1 MTAGISGRAGR
12 AEGLG
17 SARLRLLETAAGDQP
32 DAVALPLA
40 LQQATAGLHGLGGL
54 LHHRDPGGTGPLRL
68 VALSGLPLGTV
79 GGWARIGQDA
89 DAPPARAV
97 RGGEYVWLG
106 EDVLGIGAAGVVSVP
121 LPGRAGPVGALTV
134 LTAEPGEPDPARRRL
149 LHAVAGW
156 ASGRLGAGPALGG
169 TGTGTG
175 PDPVV
180 RALDTMA
187 DGFLTVDED
196 WRITFLNR
204 AAERHLG
211 VGGAALGSTLWDVPA
226 GHVRAMEC
234 HCRRASAER
243 APLTFDLSRP
253 GDRRVSRV
261 RLVPLPESGLA
272 IFFADVTPQRIDE
285 ETAGERGAAE
295 RTARVGELTVALT
308 EAVSSRDVVRVV
320 AEHVLPP
327 FGADGL
333 VVERLE
339 GGRVRVVDSVGYGP
353 DFLSLID
360 GIPLGDNTAVS
371 DALRTRTP
379 MFVESKAQF
388 RRQYGELRGVTVKST
403 KNAWAF
409 LPLIASGRPIGCCVM
424 SFARQRSFSQEERT
438 LLTAVSGL
446 VAQALERARL
456 YDMEHTRA
464 QGLQR
469 GLLPKS
475 LPSPPAVS
483 AAARYLPA
491 GRGDEVGGDWY
502 DLIPLSADRVA
513 LVIGDVMGHGIA
525 EAATMGRLRT
535 AVRTLVDLELE
546 PDELLGHLNEIVGE
560 LGDDYYATFSYAVYD
575 PVARTCALA
584 LAGHPPPVVVH
595 PDGTVRRPEVSVNPP
610 LGAAEPPFDV
620 HEVDLPEESLLVF
633 CTDGLVDAAGR
644 DIDEGLAQLR
654 RTLEEAVART
664 SYFPDGRSD
673 ERTDR
678 LEALC
683 DHLVATLLPD
693 REQTSDDAA
702 LLIAHTRATPPGDVA
717 WCSLP
722 QDPRAA
728 GQAREFVR
736 RRLAAWGLEE
746 LEMTTELLVS
756 ELVGNVVR
764 HARGPVR
771 LRLLHSRSLICEVYD
786 GSLTTP
792 RIRRAGY
799 TDEGGRGLHL
809 VAALSQRWG
818 TRFLGDG
825 KCIWTEQDLPS
836 VSRAGTDH
844 QGRVPSAS
852 K

>member
-1 MTAGISGRAGR
+1 MTAGIAGRGSR
-12 AEGLG
+12 AEGLEYV
-17 SARLRLLETAAGDQP
+17 RLRLLETAAGDQP
-32 DAVALPLA
+32 DTVALPLA
-40 LQQATAGLHGLGGL
+40 LQQAIAGLHGLGGM
-54 LHHRDPGGTGPLRL
+54 LHRRDPRGTGPLRL
-68 VALSGLPLGTV
+68 VALSGLSLGTV
-79 GGWARIGQDA
+79 GGWARIGADA
-89 DAPPARAV
+89 DVPPARAV
-97 RGGEYVWLG
+97 RDGEYVWLG

-121 LPGRAGPVGALTV
+121 LPGAVGPTGALTV
-134 LTAEPGEPDPARRRL
+134 LTAESGEPDPARRPL
-149 LHAVAGW
+149 LNAVAAW
-156 ASGRLGAGPALGG
+156 VSGRLRAGPEATGAGA
-169 TGTGTG
+169 G
-175 PDPVV
+175 PDPVPRV
-180 RALDTMA
+180 DAMG
-187 DGFLTVDED
+187 DGFLTVDGD

-204 AAERHLG
+204 AAERALG
-211 VGGAALGSTLWDVPA
+211 VGAAALGSTLWDVPA
-226 GHVRAMEC
+226 VRTAGLEGR
-234 HCRRASAER
+234 CRRALAER
-243 APLTFDLSRP
+243 APLTFDLRRP
-253 GDRRVSRV
+253 GDQVLSRV
-261 RLVPLPESGLA
+261 RLLPLSDGGLA
-272 IFFADVTPQRIDE
+272 VSFADVTRQRIDE
-285 ETAGERGAAE
+285 AGETAGERGTAE
-295 RTARVGELTVALT
+295 RTARMGELTVALT
-308 EAVSSRDVVRVV
+308 EAVTSRDVVRTV

-333 VVERLE
+333 VVEALE

-353 DFLSLID
+353 DFLNLID

-388 RRQYGELRGVTVKST
+388 RRLYGDLRGVTWKST

-424 SFARQRSFSQEERT
+424 SFARPRSFGEEERT

-456 YDMEHTRA
+456 YDVEHTRA
-464 QGLQR
+464 RELQR
-469 GLLPKS
+469 GLLPRS
-475 LPSPPAVS
+475 LPAPPAVS

-546 PDELLGHLNEIVGE
+546 PDELLGHLSEIVGE

-595 PDGTVRRPEVSVNPP
+595 RDGTVRRPEVSVNPP

-654 RTLEEAVART
+654 RTLQEAVART
-664 SYFPDGRSD
+664 SYFPGGGSD
-673 ERTDR
+673 QRTDR
-678 LEALC
+678 LDALC

-693 REQTSDDAA
+693 RGQTSDDAA

-717 WCSLP
+717 SCSLP
-722 QDPRAA
+722 ENPRAA

-736 RRLAAWGLEE
+736 GRLAEWGLHE
-746 LEMTTELLVS
+746 LETTTELLVS

-771 LRLLHSRSLICEVYD
+771 LRLLRSRSLICEVYD

-792 RIRRAGY
+792 RIRRAGH

-809 VAALSQRWG
+809 VAALSRRWG

-836 VSRAGTDH
+836 ADRPAADH

>member
-1 MTAGISGRAGR
+1 MTAGTAGRGSR
-12 AEGLG
+12 AEGLD
-17 SARLRLLETAAGDQP
+17 SVRLRLLETAAGDQP

-40 LQQATAGLHGLGGL
+40 LQQATAALHGLGGL
-54 LHHRDPGGTGPLRL
+54 LHRRDPRGTGPLCL

-79 GGWARIGQDA
+79 EGWARIGPDA
-89 DAPPARAV
+89 DVPPARAA
-97 RGGEYVWLG
+97 RGGAYVWLG
-106 EDVLGIGAAGVVSVP
+106 EDVLGIGAAGVASVP
-121 LPGRAGPVGALTV
+121 LPGRAGALTV
-134 LTAEPGEPDPARRRL
+134 LTAEPGEPDPARRLL
-149 LHAVAGW
+149 LHAVAAW
-156 ASGRLGAGPALGG
+156 VSGRLGTGPALGG
-169 TGTGTG
+169 TGAG
-175 PDPVV
+175 PEPVA

-187 DGFLTVDED
+187 DGFLTVDGD

-204 AAERHLG
+204 AAERLLG
-211 VGGAALGSTLWDVPA
+211 VGAAALGSTLWDVPA
-226 GHVRAMEC
+226 CRVPGLEC
-234 HCRRASAER
+234 QFRRAYAER
-243 APLTFDLSRP
+243 TPLTVDL
-253 GDRRVSRV
+253 RRAGRRACQV

-272 IFFADVTPQRIDE
+272 IWIAEVRVERTGMAG
-285 ETAGERGAAE
+285 ETADESGAAE
-295 RTARVGELTVALT
+295 RTARMGELTAALT
-308 EAVSSRDVVRVV
+308 EAVTSRDVVRAV

-333 VVERLE
+333 VVEAVE

-353 DFLSLID
+353 DFLGLID
-360 GIPLGDNTAVS
+360 GVPLSDNTAVT

-379 MFVESKAQF
+379 RFLESKARF
-388 RRQYGELRGVTVKST
+388 CGKYGDLSGLVAGSAM
-403 KNAWAF
+403 NAWAF
-409 LPLIASGRPIGCCVM
+409 LPLIASGRPIGCCVL
-424 SFARQRSFSQEERT
+424 SFDRPRSFSQEERT

-456 YDMEHTRA
+456 YDKEHTRA

-475 LPSPPAVS
+475 LPSRPAVS

-513 LVIGDVMGHGIA
+513 LVIGDVMGHGIT

-535 AVRTLVDLELE
+535 AVRTLADLELE
-546 PDELLGHLNEIVGE
+546 PVELLGHLNEIVGE
-560 LGDDYYATFSYAVYD
+560 LGDDYYATFSFAVYD

-595 PDGTVRRPEVSVNPP
+595 PDGTVRSPDVPVNPP

-620 HEVDLPEESLLVF
+620 QELDLPEESLLVF
-633 CTDGLVDAAGR
+633 CTDGLVDSAGR
-644 DIDEGLAQLR
+644 DVDEGFALLR
-654 RTLEEAVART
+654 RTLEEAVTRT
-664 SYFPDGRSD
+664 SYFPDDGSD

-678 LEALC
+678 LDALC

-693 REQTSDDAA
+693 RGQTSDDAA
-702 LLIAHTRATPPGDVA
+702 LLVAHTHATPPGDIA
-717 WCSLP
+717 SCRLP
-722 QDPRAA
+722 EDPRAA

-736 RRLAAWGLEE
+736 HRLATWGLQE
-746 LEMTTELLVS
+746 LGTTTELLVS

-771 LRLLHSRSLICEVYD
+771 LRLLRSRSLICEVYD

-792 RIRRAGY
+792 RIRRAGH

-809 VAALSQRWG
+809 VAALSRRWG

-825 KCIWTEQDLPS
+825 KCIWTEQDLPP
-836 VSRAGTDH
+836 VDRAGTDH